1 MIQQPDNLPDDQIEV
16 WQQAVEYFERAYR
29 MQVQGD
35 IASAIRDY
43 KVSIRLFPTT
53 EAYTF
58 LGWVYA
64 HLKLYDAAIAACK
77 QAIDLD
83 PTFGN
88 PYNDLGAYLL
98 EEERAAEAVPWLQQ
112 AILAPRYE
120 ARVFAYFNLGRAYE
134 RLGDWRHALDLYQQA
149 VVESAEFLPAQH
161 AVHRLLSQLN

>member
-29 MQVQGD
+29 MQLQGD

-43 KVSIRLFPTT
+43 KLSIRLFPTA

-64 HLKLYDAAIAACK
+64 HLKLYDEAIAACK
-77 QAIDLD
+77 LAIGVD

-98 EEERAAEAVPWLQQ
+98 EQDRAADAVPSLERA
-112 AILAPRYE
+112 ISAPRYE

-134 RLGDWRHALDLYQQA
+134 RLGDWYRALALYQQA
-149 VVESAEFLPAQH
+149 ADLSVEFRPARN
-161 AVHRLLSQLN
+161 AAHRLLTRLN